1 MQEDLGKALGAFD
14 AALGALAEALAPHP
28 ALRDR
33 LFADTAEWRA
43 LLTYKLV
50 PHLSGEGCL
59 VAAVTGGTNTG
70 KSTVFN
76 LLVGEAAS
84 PVRTTAAAT
93 VHPVLAGNE
102 NRCRQCLAGRLVPE
116 FDARP
121 LEQAEAV
128 LCNDIPDSVLFVYRR
143 DGLPDRLVLLDTPD
157 IDSIETR
164 HWTVAD
170 NIRAA
175 GDVLVAVVT
184 PEKYKDD
191 RVIDFFRRAN
201 AAGRVVLPVM
211 NKANP
216 DDDFRAARRQL
227 EDFCGDVG
235 LAEAPLFA
243 LPLDADLAREAAT
256 PVPMLG
262 GEETLRHY
270 LESVDVPAIKRRV
283 YHDTVARFLGQAD
296 AFVTRVAESAGELR
310 RVVAT
315 FEELAANHAQRY
327 DPAPGPEVGALFHK
341 FVQSK
346 RSGAART
353 IGNAS
358 AAIARG
364 AVGASRAVRRAVL
377 RRTALETP
385 DAEATEP
392 QRHKRHREI
401 VTRIAHDLATRMID
415 TARNLPAPADAMLLD
430 ALKHDDLDKAAA
442 RVAEDALRMESIS
455 EDFRR
460 HAQAMLEDWWENHPK
475 RRQALL
481 ALDTVL
487 AVLPAAIAA
496 PVSIYVGGIGLPE
509 AMIFA
514 GPLMEQFLVRV
525 IEYEFGDAMFDF
537 LSPWR
542 AEQRQHLADALHTHL
557 VNPVLGPARAAVAV
571 LESDTAQSL
580 REGVDACRKAL

>member
-1 MQEDLGKALGAFD
+1 MQDDLGKALGAFD
-14 AALGALAEALAPHP
+14 TALGALAEALESQP

-33 LFADTAEWRA
+33 LFDDTAEWRA

-59 VAAVTGGTNTG
+59 VAAVAGGTNTG

-76 LLVGEAAS
+76 LLLGETAS

-102 NRCRQCLAGRLVPE
+102 NRARQCLAGRLVPE

-121 LEQAEAV
+121 LEHASEVLENKTPEAT
-128 LCNDIPDSVLFVYRR
+128 LFVHRC
-143 DGLPDRLVLLDTPD
+143 DSLPDRLVLLDTPD

-164 HWTVAD
+164 HWAVAD

-184 PEKYKDD
+184 PEKYKDE
-191 RVIDFFRRAN
+191 RVIGFFRHAH
-201 AAGRVVLPVM
+201 AAGRVVLPVI
-211 NKANP
+211 NKAN
-216 DDDFRAARRQL
+216 DA
-227 EDFCGDVG
+227 EDFAVAQQQLGAFCADVG
-235 LAEAPLFA
+235 LVEPPLFA
-243 LPLDADLAREAAT
+243 LPQDPNIARESNA
-256 PVPMLG
+256 PVRMLG
-262 GEETLRHY
+262 SKETLRHY
-270 LESVDVPAIKRRV
+270 LESVDVAAIKRRV
-283 YHDTVARFLGQAD
+283 YRDTLAQFLNQAG
-296 AFVTRVAESAGELR
+296 AFAGRVAESAGELR
-310 RVVAT
+310 RVVAA
-315 FEELAANHAQRY
+315 FEELAANYAQRY
-327 DPAPGPEVGALFHK
+327 DPAPGPEVGALFHQ

-346 RSGAART
+346 RGGVART

-358 AAIARG
+358 ATVARG
-364 AVGASRAVRRAVL
+364 ALGASRAVRRAIL
-377 RRTALETP
+377 RRTKLEAP
-385 DAEATEP
+385 DAEATES
-392 QRHKRHREI
+392 QRHKRHREL

-415 TARNLPAPADAMLLD
+415 TARNLPAPVDTMLLD
-430 ALKHDDLDKAAA
+430 ALDHDDLDKAAA
-442 RVAEDALRMESIS
+442 RVAAETLRTESIS

-460 HAQAMLEDWWENHPK
+460 HAEAMLEDWWENHPR

-514 GPLMEQFLVRV
+514 GPLMEQFVVRV

-542 AEQRQHLADALHTHL
+542 AEQRQHLAGALQKHL
-557 VNPVLGPARAAVAV
+557 VDPVLSPARGAVAV
-571 LESDTAQSL
+571 LESDTAQNL
-580 REGVDACRKAL
+580 RDGVEACRKAL